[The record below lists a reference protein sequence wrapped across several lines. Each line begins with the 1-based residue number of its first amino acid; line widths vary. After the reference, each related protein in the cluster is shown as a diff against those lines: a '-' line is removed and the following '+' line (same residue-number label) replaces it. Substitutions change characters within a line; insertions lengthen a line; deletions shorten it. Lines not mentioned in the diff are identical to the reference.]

1 MSRQNL
7 FVTEKYIDKE
17 TGEEKPIY
25 TLVGSSV
32 PHKQGGGWTHY
43 IRKGVSISGA
53 AVSFPPKDKDS
64 EEAIPTEAE
73 LAES

>member
-25 TLVGSSV
+25 TLVGSTV
-32 PHKQGGGWTHY
+32 PHKKGGGFTHY
-43 IRKGVSISGA
+43 IRKGLSISGS
-53 AVSFPPKDKDS
+53 AVSFPPKEDPS
-64 EEAIPTEAE
+64 GEEIPIEGE
-73 LAES
+73 LVEG